1 MPADPLPTPDDSP
14 GLAPEAEPTGFAKY
28 RRKAE
33 ALAQKPAR
41 VREML
46 VGVTEKFEA
55 HRENLGQLRYDLPGL
70 LRLVR
75 AWVRGDY
82 RRVPLKSIA
91 LVIGGLLYFL
101 TPLDVIPD
109 FIPVVGFLDDAA
121 VIAYVLRSIR
131 ADVERFEE
139 WEARR

>member
-1 MPADPLPTPDDSP
+1 MPTDPLPTPDETP
-14 GLAPEAEPTGFAKY
+14 GLAPEEEPKGFAKY
-28 RRKAE
+28 RKKAE
-33 ALAQKPAR
+33 ALAQKPAQ
-41 VREML
+41 VRDML
-46 VGVTEKFEA
+46 VGATEKFEE
-55 HRENLGQLRYDLPGL
+55 HREDLGQLRYDLPGL

-101 TPLDVIPD
+101 TPLDLIPD

-121 VIAYVLRSIR
+121 VVAYVLRSIR
-131 ADVERFEE
+131 ADVEQFEE
-139 WEARR
+139 WEAEQ